1 MQLSFDAAPIFTPF
15 LTRLVEQLC
24 LTQDSADLQ
33 VTIEQHLD
41 GSPNR
46 QVHVQLLLALYL
58 RAGRTEDYLCLAR
71 CEGENYQL
79 IHALFTRRHD
89 DAAWKAIEEFSLSV
103 DEYSHLLYST
113 VASRMPEFTNKLLR
127 LLRNHEPDAAI
138 VLYQRLIE
146 RAVLSRKR
154 EGYERVQK
162 YLIELRTLYYHL
174 CKQHQ
179 WAAYL
184 TDFRDRHSRKRLLLK
199 IIQDLRKAQ

>member
-1 MQLSFDAAPIFTPF
+1 MQEPT
-15 LTRLVEQLC
+15 
-24 LTQDSADLQ
+24 DLQ

-58 RAGRTEDYLCLAR
+58 RAGRTEDYLRLAR

-127 LLRNHEPDAAI
+127 LLRNHKPDAAI

-199 IIQDLRKAQ
+199 IIQDLRRAQ